1 MTTINLVVAE
11 TCTTVWSRSHSSY
24 CKVMLLRDLYLEE
37 RLPALDKVTGKG
49 FPKSIA
55 SQLSADVYLQ
65 DF

>member
-1 MTTINLVVAE
+1 
-11 TCTTVWSRSHSSY
+11 
-24 CKVMLLRDLYLEE
+24 MLLRDLYLEE

-49 FPKSIA
+49 FPKFF